1 MHVGAVSVRLG
12 CFIDPVV
19 PAQHVRDVHGPRAV
33 IDGSV
38 VPYVTLQRGSGC
50 QHVVL
55 SSADSSQRG
64 AGPPTGAFCI
74 PDKAIH
80 HPHCSAQFRVL
91 LQTASGSSEQLYMY
105 MSVMRTL
112 ETCLV
117 ALKASL
123 KG

>member
-1 MHVGAVSVRLG
+1 M
-12 CFIDPVV
+12 
-19 PAQHVRDVHGPRAV
+19 
-33 IDGSV
+33 

-55 SSADSSQRG
+55 SPADSSQRE
-64 AGPPTGAFCI
+64 AGPPAGAICI

-105 MSVMRTL
+105 MSVMR
-112 ETCLV
+112 
-117 ALKASL
+117 AL
-123 KG
+123 